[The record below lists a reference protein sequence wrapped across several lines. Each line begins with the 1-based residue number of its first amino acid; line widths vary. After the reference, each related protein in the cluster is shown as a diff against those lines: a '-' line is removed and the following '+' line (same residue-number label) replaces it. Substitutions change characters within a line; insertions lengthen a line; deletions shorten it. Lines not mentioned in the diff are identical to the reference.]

1 MPTCR
6 KQTTVAVEPETE
18 NETPKENVKA
28 RQNRSRSPSRIV
40 SSSDAAKYSDDDRD
54 NEKSALVSTWSGD
67 DDEDE
72 TDETNLDISD
82 VSKDSVID
90 PNSSSFDQVDDLKIS
105 ESRECNRQAENNLSE
120 SDSNIT
126 SQLSDDQTFDDSVC
140 ESIDQV
146 NDEVV
151 VKIASHVEPE
161 NTQKEVTESEESD
174 YESDSDEVDSITN
187 ASWYLE
193 YLKNKNN
200 GISR

>member
-40 SSSDAAKYSDDDRD
+40 SSSDAAKYSDDDTD
-54 NEKSALVSTWSGD
+54 NEKSALVSTWSGE